1 MITGLQIKAA
11 RALLRLSAAE
21 LAKQSGVSLSTIQ
34 RLERFDGIPPA
45 NMSSIMPLH
54 EVFTKAGIE
63 FLGTPD
69 EDPGVRLKTK

>member
-21 LAKQSGVSLSTIQ
+21 LAKMSGVSLSTIQ
-34 RLERFDGIPPA
+34 RLAQFNGVPA
-45 NMSSIMPLH
+45 AQMSSISPLY
-54 EVFTKAGIE
+54 EMFLQAGIE

-69 EDPGVRLKTK
+69 EDPSVRLRTK

>member
-21 LAKQSGVSLSTIQ
+21 LAEMSSVSLSTIQ
-34 RLERFDGIPPA
+34 RLERFDGVPA
-45 NMSSIMPLH
+45 AQMSSISPLY
-54 EVFTKAGIE
+54 EMFLQAGIE

-69 EDPGVRLKTK
+69 EDPSVRLRTK

>member
-54 EVFTKAGIE
+54 EVFTKTGIE